1 MNKEQSSQ
9 EEESS
14 PLKPNATAPNKDQIV
29 TVIGE
34 KGMWQFEKSLIV
46 FLVSIPGLAHIF
58 LTPFLFPK
66 MSQQVEYIVC
76 QRIWMLN
83 ILSKLYI

>member
-1 MNKEQSSQ
+1 MNQEQSST

-14 PLKPNATAPNKDQIV
+14 PLKRKETASNKDQIV
-29 TVIGE
+29 AVIGE

-66 MSQQVEYIVC
+66 TDFWCSDENAENFTSEEPLIV
-76 QRIWMLN
+76 
-83 ILSKLYI
+83 S

>member
-1 MNKEQSSQ
+1 MNKEQSSK

-14 PLKPNATAPNKDQIV
+14 LLKPKGSAPNKDQIV

-66 MSQQVEYIVC
+66 TDFWCSNQNAENIIPEESNIV
-76 QRIWMLN
+76 
-83 ILSKLYI
+83 S